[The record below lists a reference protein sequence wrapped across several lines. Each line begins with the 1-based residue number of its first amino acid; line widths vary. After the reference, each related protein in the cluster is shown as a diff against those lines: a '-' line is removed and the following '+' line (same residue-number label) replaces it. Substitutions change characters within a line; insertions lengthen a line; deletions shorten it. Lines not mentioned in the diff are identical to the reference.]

1 MVKNQQLNDATITV
15 EARYSINFIKSKNK
29 FCLSLYYNG
38 SNTFYVSCVKIDQF
52 KAKNSEIKSYP
63 LCLYNISKDF
73 MVNNMKNWIKGICVS
88 FYIDYNA
95 IDVSDIVNIHNI

>member
-1 MVKNQQLNDATITV
+1 MKNQQLNDGTIKA
-15 EARYSINFIKSKNK
+15 EAKYSINFTKSKNK

-63 LCLYNISKDF
+63 LCLCNISKDF
-73 MVNNMKNWIKGICVS
+73 MVNNVKNWIKGICLS

-95 IDVSDIVNIHNI
+95 IAVSDIVNIHNI